1 MLRYAL
7 ARLLLT
13 AALLLGLTL
22 VVYLIG
28 AVTPG
33 DPVEI
38 LLGEGAPPGE
48 VARLRSQLGLDLP
61 WYLQYPHYV
70 ARLLQGDLGL
80 SYRSRLPVA
89 EEVFG
94 RLPATLELTLA
105 AIGLAVAIGLPLGLL
120 AALRPRRALD
130 RLAIGLAVAGSSAPV
145 FWSGLLFILLFS
157 VTLGWLPASGRDGP
171 LHLVLPALVLG
182 LSSAGLIARLAR
194 SSLLDIVSQDYIRTA
209 RSKGLP
215 ERRVVSGH
223 ALRNALVP
231 LAAVIG
237 LQLGGLLG
245 GAVLTETVFA
255 WPGLGRL
262 TVQAIEQRDFPIV
275 RGAVLLAG
283 VVYSVVNVGLDLL
296 FASLDPRIRYR

>member
-13 AALLLGLTL
+13 VALLLGLTL

-28 AVTPG
+28 AATPG

-38 LLGEGAPPGE
+38 LLGEGAPPAE
-48 VARLRSQLGLDLP
+48 VDRLKARLGLDLP
-61 WYLQYPHYV
+61 WYWQYPHFV
-70 ARLLQGDLGL
+70 GQLLRGDLGL

-89 EEVFG
+89 EELLQ
-94 RLPATLELTLA
+94 RLPATVELTVA
-105 AIGLAVAIGLPLGLL
+105 ALLLAVGLGLPLGLV
-120 AALRPRRALD
+120 AALRPHGALD
-130 RLAIGLAVAGSSAPV
+130 RLAIGLAVLGSAAPV

-157 VTLGWLPASGRDGP
+157 LTLGWLPASGRDGP
-171 LHLVLPALVLG
+171 LHLVLPSLVLG
-182 LSSAGLIARLAR
+182 LSSAGLVARLAR
-194 SSLLDIVSQDYIRTA
+194 SSLLDVVSQDYVRTA
-209 RSKGLP
+209 RGKGLP
-215 ERRVVSGH
+215 ERRVVTGH
-223 ALRNALVP
+223 ALRNAWIP
-231 LAAVIG
+231 LAAAVG
-237 LQLGGLLG
+237 LLLGGLLS

-262 TVQAIEQRDFPIV
+262 TVQAIEQRDFPVV

-283 VVYSVVNVGLDLL
+283 IVYSVVNVGLDLL